1 VRLARIAAWIRHAS
15 DALQPGRLPVLAAL
29 LVAIATAGLLA
40 LAGTG
45 PWRWGALAALAT
57 LILGGMLAA
66 PWLLE
71 SRFPRYLVDYVGYYP
86 PFPESARV
94 AVAAEP
100 DGLAVY
106 MGRPRQRKVLP
117 YGRIVNADIVELPGG
132 RRALQFRFG
141 DRITR
146 RAYRMRFVFRDVAAD
161 RLLMAI
167 LRRQYR
173 EADTPWALWRSLE
186 IDVACTPE
194 ELAAGAKRLVAF
206 DRKVVCAW
214 CAGIRGIRPDC
225 PHCGGAGIR
234 IERDVVEVAVRPRTP
249 PGATLKFADMGN
261 EDINGVRGPLTVRII
276 AKGFE
281 YRA

>member
-1 VRLARIAAWIRHAS
+1 MRLARVGTRIRRAS

-29 LVAIATAGLLA
+29 LVAMAAAGLLA
-40 LAGTG
+40 LVGAG
-45 PWRWGALAALAT
+45 PWRRGALAT
-57 LILGGMLAA
+57 LGVLVLGGMRLA

-71 SRFPRYLVDYVGYYP
+71 RQYPRYPGEYYGYYP
-86 PFPESARV
+86 PFPDSAYV

-117 YGRIVNADIVELPGG
+117 YGRILNSDVVQLPDG

-146 RAYRMRFVFRDVAAD
+146 RAYRMRFVFRDFAAD
-161 RLLMAI
+161 RLLRAI

-173 EADTPWALWRSLE
+173 EADTPWAVWRSLE
-186 IDVACTPE
+186 IEAALPAE
-194 ELAAGAKRLVAF
+194 ELARGGKRLVPF

-214 CAGIRGIRPDC
+214 CAGIQGIRPDC

-234 IERDVVEVAVRPRTP
+234 TERDVVEVVLRPGTP
-249 PGATLKFADMGN
+249 PGATLKFKDMGN
-261 EDINGVRGPLTVRII
+261 EDINGVRGPLTVRIT
-276 AKGFE
+276 AAAAQR
-281 YRA
+281 RA